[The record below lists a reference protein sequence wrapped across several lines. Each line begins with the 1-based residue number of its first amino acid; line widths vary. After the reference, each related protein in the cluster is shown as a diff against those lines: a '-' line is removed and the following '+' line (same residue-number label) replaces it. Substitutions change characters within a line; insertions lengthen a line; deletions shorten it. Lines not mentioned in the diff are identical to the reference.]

1 MAYNKRDNELL
12 ARIESSLENGNVST
26 EDIKELIKKYKSATY
41 GDYLDRHGFYEDVVW
56 SMVNDCGFRDK
67 ELAEKMAN
75 DHPTLQQSF
84 MRMVVAFIKKMA
96 EKPHYDGRNEKS
108 VLLAKKLQ
116 PIIEGNEHLPFV

>member
-12 ARIESSLENGNVST
+12 ARIESNIENGNVST

-41 GDYLDRHGFYEDVVW
+41 GEYLDRHEFYEDVVE

-84 MRMVVAFIKKMA
+84 MRMVVAFIRKMA
-96 EKPHYDGRNEKS
+96 EKTYYDGRNEKS
-108 VLLAKKLQ
+108 VLLAKKLL
-116 PIIEGNEHLPFV
+116 PIVEETSLPFV

>member
-12 ARIESSLENGNVST
+12 ARIESNIENGNVST

-41 GDYLDRHGFYEDVVW
+41 GDYLDRHGFYEDVVG
-56 SMVNDCGFRDK
+56 SMVNDYGFRDK

-96 EKPHYDGRNEKS
+96 EKTYCDARNEGS
-108 VLLAKKLQ
+108 VALAKKLQ
-116 PIIEGNEHLPFV
+116 LIIDENEHLPFV